1 MEVFI
6 MCITKRMKNE
16 LFIDWANRVNLT
28 PNTNKSKCYFDGN
41 ILLSGTGYALVLP
54 ETGDMPR
61 YMCPTCKAHLETK
74 LGYHGNANERA
85 LNPTTGL
92 GTVKIGSSE
101 QYTIG
106 VEIEHKGGYVL
117 RKARYSFKVL
127 IERAFN
133 VKEESDCT
141 VDGEFPTDKMNGAN
155 ILSKVL
161 RKLEKYGF
169 ISFLDIESVGAHIH
183 VECTCIEYVCNWY
196 NTLFCPL
203 SDYLTSHNNTW
214 LVDNFGR
221 SFGSFRES
229 IDRNTNCMAHS
240 NFVNCQHNHTLEFRL
255 PRIASAD
262 QFMNDVYFWRDVVAL
277 LNNTSWIERTSS
289 NRDARKAQAQGLSQ
303 EIVRIA
309 KGYFGD

>member
-1 MEVFI
+1 
-6 MCITKRMKNE
+6 MCMVKRTRDE
-16 LFIDWANRVNLT
+16 LLMNWADRVNLT
-28 PNTNKSKCYFDGN
+28 PNTNKCKCYFDGSV
-41 ILLSGTGYALVLP
+41 LLSGAGYALVLP

-61 YMCPTCKAHLETK
+61 YMCAGCKAGLESQ
-74 LGYHGNANERA
+74 LGYHGNADRRDI
-85 LNPTTGL
+85 NPTDGL

-106 VEIEHKGGYVL
+106 VEIEHRGGYVSSN
-117 RKARYSFKVL
+117 ARYTFKVL
-127 IERAFN
+127 VERAFN

-183 VECTCIEYVCNWY
+183 VECVCIEVVRNWY

-203 SDYLTSHNNTW
+203 SDYLTSHSDAW
-214 LVDNFGR
+214 LTEKFGR
-221 SFGSFRES
+221 AFGSYRNP
-229 IDRNTNCMAHS
+229 IDTYTGCMSHS

-255 PRIASAD
+255 PRIASAG

-277 LNNTSWIERTSS
+277 LNNTEWIERTSS

>member
-1 MEVFI
+1 
-6 MCITKRMKNE
+6 MCMTKRMRNE
-16 LFIDWANRVNLT
+16 LMIDWANRVNGT
-28 PNTNKSKCYFDGN
+28 PNSNKSHCLFDGE
-41 ILLSGTGYALVLP
+41 LLPKGTGFALVLP

-61 YMCPTCKAHLETK
+61 YICSNCKAELESQ
-74 LGYHGNANERA
+74 LGYHGNANMRA
-85 LNPTTGL
+85 ANPTNGL

-106 VEIEHKGGYVL
+106 VEIEHRGGYVS
-117 RKARYSFKVL
+117 RNARYTFKVL
-127 IERAFN
+127 VERAFN

-169 ISFLDIESVGAHIH
+169 MSFLDIESVGAHIH
-183 VECTCIEYVCNWY
+183 VECTCIEFVRNWY

-203 SDYLTSHNNTW
+203 SEYLTSHNDTW
-214 LVDNFGR
+214 LIENFGR
-221 SFGSFRES
+221 AFGSYRES
-229 IDRNTNCMAHS
+229 IDRYSNCMSHS

-277 LNNTSWIERTSS
+277 LNNTAWIERTSS
-289 NRDARKAQAQGLSQ
+289 NRNERKAQAVALSQ

-309 KGYFGD
+309 KGHFGE